1 MNRKL
6 YAKIFMFLFVCIL
19 LCSCTAPKENTDASL
34 EDHPMYSYTYRTSEY
49 LDDNTYD
56 EYLSDDGTLFRCLM
70 DYQKSLQS
78 SSQLAFIPYSNNLVE
93 LVSTDIPDQCMV
105 NYGTQFEEDSRYEYQ
120 GEPIT
125 AAEAIQITDDYFEL
139 FPLSI
144 DQGRSFE
151 EGDCNYLETKRI
163 PVILGSAYRDTFRI
177 GDAFEGYYILSR
189 FTFEVIG
196 IAESGSSFYKN
207 SESRPVPYDT
217 YIIMPAAKITEDSK
231 ISRMILLQQTCGY
244 TIAENG
250 RDHAVSMIEEYLR
263 DAGLGSWVSMIS
275 TTEKSLQDVLH
286 GRH

>member
-19 LCSCTAPKENTDASL
+19 MCSCTVPKENTDASL
-34 EDHPMYSYTYRTSEY
+34 ADHPMYSYTYRTSEY

-56 EYLSDDGTLFRCLM
+56 EYLSDEGTLFRCLM
-70 DYQKSLQS
+70 DYQKSLQT

-120 GEPIT
+120 GEPVT

-144 DQGRSFE
+144 DQGRNFE